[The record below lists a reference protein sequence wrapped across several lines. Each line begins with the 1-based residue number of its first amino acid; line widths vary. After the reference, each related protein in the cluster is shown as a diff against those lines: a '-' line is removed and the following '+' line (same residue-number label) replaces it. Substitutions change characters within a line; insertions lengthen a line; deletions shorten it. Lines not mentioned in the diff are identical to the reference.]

1 MDMNVDTNPE
11 STSQTITA
19 QRGHVQALAFARKGG
34 AALSA
39 LLDSIAKRKEE
50 ERRGPAEMF
59 LFLETNYT
67 EGEQSAIPVVGSKQ
81 GETGNKPYDKYT
93 SEVQTK
99 DGKKKVPGSWFT
111 DAVRATDAYSRAI
124 DIKSWCD
131 DIKYVNEA
139 GAECPEYISNMGT
152 GERAVEKQR
161 MVDWIK
167 NMRTGLTKGAMLF
180 HHVAEISTLNPA
192 RIKVKMPFR
201 NQKNLTTGENEV
213 VVIGDTIRL
222 QDPDGEIEDKVF
234 SVSQFNALRPAKLPI
249 VKDKDDATKLDKS
262 GWTITALEKTA
273 DRAPKN
279 SGKGKGNKTTIAV
292 PTTVEALLNMFNII
306 STAIDTET
314 EAGKMLH
321 SKVLAACA
329 APGDKGDDVVETIGD
344 FVTKV
349 DDDVWTVIN
358 ARYNGIKTKKS
369 QALNQKAA
377 LQNKANG

>member
-11 STSQTITA
+11 STSLTITA

-111 DAVRATDAYSRAI
+111 DAVRATDAYARAI

-131 DIKYVNEA
+131 DIKYVNES
-139 GAECPEYISNMGT
+139 GAECPEYIVNMGT

-180 HHVAEISTLNPA
+180 HHVAEISTLNPS
-192 RIKVKMPFR
+192 RIRVKMPFR

-222 QDPDGEIEDKVF
+222 QDPDGEIEDKIF
-234 SVSQFNALRPAKLPI
+234 SVSQFNALRPAKLEGKPE
-249 VKDKDDATKLDKS
+249 T
-262 GWTITALEKTA
+262 WTTTALEKTA

-279 SGKGKGNKTTIAV
+279 SGKGKGGKDKIAI
-292 PTTVEALLNMFNII
+292 PTTVEGLLNMFNII
-306 STAIDTET
+306 STAIDTT
-314 EAGKMLH
+314 TDQGKMLH
-321 SKVLAACA
+321 SKLLSACA
-329 APGDKGDDVVETIGD
+329 APGDKGDDVVETVGD

-377 LQNKANG
+377 LQNKSLAS